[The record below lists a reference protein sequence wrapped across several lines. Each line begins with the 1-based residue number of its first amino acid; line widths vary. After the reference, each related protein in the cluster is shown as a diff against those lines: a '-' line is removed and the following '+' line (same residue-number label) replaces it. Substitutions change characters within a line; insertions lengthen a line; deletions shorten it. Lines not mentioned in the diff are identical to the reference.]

1 LVGWQGVRRL
11 QLIGKRMGN
20 RYEILERLGGGG
32 MALVYKA
39 KDNLLNRIVT
49 IKVLRDEYAD
59 DEEFVRRFRQEAQ
72 AVASL
77 SHPNIVNIHDVGYCE
92 GSHYLVMEY
101 VEGQNLK
108 EIIKLKAPLSIE
120 EAVEITK
127 QICDGLEHAHD
138 NKIIHRDIKPHN
150 ILITKGG
157 KVKVADFGL
166 ARAVTTATVTHTK
179 TVLGSVHYFS
189 PEQAKG
195 EITDEKSDIYS
206 LGVVLYEMLTGQVPF
221 GGGESPISVA
231 LKHIKSEPESLRKL
245 NPAVPQGLEAV
256 VKRAMAKD
264 AHRRYENLSQ
274 MKQDLILALTRRYF
288 DDNDSDGQLELEKTK
303 EMEPVKM
310 SEAKDEKGRKKN
322 NKKVRPIAAI
332 ISVVILI
339 GVVILGLSV
348 FTSIWFLEEVEVPD
362 VEGFAQFEA
371 YQSLRKVGLEMEIGR
386 RRHDPQVPRDR
397 IISQN
402 PRAGTIVK
410 QKRSIVVDVSEGPEL
425 KTVPDVQGHSRLE
438 AEIALQNEG
447 FVPDVVLEYSNLI
460 PQGQV
465 ISQLP
470 RGNAEEPKGSTVLLT
485 VSRGAEPRYIKM
497 PNLVGET
504 LADARAKLLENRL
517 ELGLVSYESSRE
529 AFAGIVIRQDA
540 APQSDILQGFSVNL
554 VISSGPGPAARIAR
568 IERITIPRDKEE
580 AVVRIVVNDAKG
592 ERVAYEAVHRGG
604 EQLELKVE
612 FYGSGTIQVYVDGQ
626 IVIDWSP

>member
-1 LVGWQGVRRL
+1 M
-11 QLIGKRMGN
+11 IGKRMGN
-20 RYEILERLGGGG
+20 RYEVLERLGGGG

-108 EIIKLKAPLSIE
+108 EIIKLKAPFSIE
-120 EAVEITK
+120 EAIEITK

-245 NPAVPQGLEAV
+245 NPVVPLGLEAV

-264 AHRRYENLSQ
+264 ANRRYENISQ
-274 MKQDLILALTRRYF
+274 MKQDLILSLTRRYF
-288 DDNDSDGQLELEKTK
+288 HDNDSVGQMDLEKTK
-303 EMEPVKM
+303 EMEPVTM
-310 SEAKDEKGRKKN
+310 SETKGEQGRKKN

-332 ISVVILI
+332 IGAVMLI
-339 GVVILGLSV
+339 SLVILGLSV
-348 FTSIWFLEEVEVPD
+348 FRSLWFLEEVEVPD
-362 VEGFAQFEA
+362 VEGMAQFEA
-371 YQSLRKVGLEMEIGR
+371 YQKLREFGLEMEIGR
-386 RRHDPQVPRDR
+386 RWHDPQVPKDR
-397 IISQN
+397 IISQS

-425 KTVPDVQGHSRLE
+425 KTVPDVQGHARLE

-447 FVPDVVLEYSNLI
+447 FNPQVELEFSNLI

-465 ISQLP
+465 IRQLP
-470 RGNAEEPKGSTVLLT
+470 RGNAEEPRGSTILLT

-497 PNLVGET
+497 PNLVGQT
-504 LADARAKLLENRL
+504 LEDARDILLENWL
-517 ELGLVSYESSRE
+517 ELGFVTYEISRE
-529 AFAGIVIRQDA
+529 FFEGIVIRQDA
-540 APQSDILQGFSVNL
+540 DPQSDILQGEPVNL
-554 VISSGPGPAARIAR
+554 VISSGPGPAARTAKIDK
-568 IERITIPRDKEE
+568 ISIPMDKVE
-580 AVVRIVVNDAKG
+580 AVVRIIVKDAKG

-604 EQLELKVE
+604 EQLERRVE
-612 FYGSGTIQVYVDGQ
+612 FYGSGSIQVYVDGQ
-626 IVIDWSP
+626 IVKDWQYP

>member
-1 LVGWQGVRRL
+1 
-11 QLIGKRMGN
+11 LIGKRMGN
-20 RYEILERLGGGG
+20 RYEVLERLGGGG

-108 EIIKLKAPLSIE
+108 EIIKLKAPFSIE
-120 EAVEITK
+120 EAIEITK

-245 NPAVPQGLEAV
+245 NPVVPLGLEAV

-264 AHRRYENLSQ
+264 ANRRYENISQ
-274 MKQDLILALTRRYF
+274 MKQDLILSLTRRYF
-288 DDNDSDGQLELEKTK
+288 HDNDSVGQMDLEKTK
-303 EMEPVKM
+303 EMEPVTM
-310 SEAKDEKGRKKN
+310 SETKGEQGRKKN

-332 ISVVILI
+332 IGAVMLI
-339 GVVILGLSV
+339 SLVILGLSV
-348 FTSIWFLEEVEVPD
+348 FRSLWFLEEVEVPD
-362 VEGFAQFEA
+362 VEGMAQFEA
-371 YQSLRKVGLEMEIGR
+371 YQKLREFGLEMEIGR
-386 RRHDPQVPRDR
+386 RWHDPQVPKDR
-397 IISQN
+397 IISQS

-425 KTVPDVQGHSRLE
+425 KTVPDVQGHARLE

-447 FVPDVVLEYSNLI
+447 FNPQVELEFSNLI

-465 ISQLP
+465 IRQLP
-470 RGNAEEPKGSTVLLT
+470 RGNAEEPRGSTILLT

-497 PNLVGET
+497 PNLVGQT
-504 LADARAKLLENRL
+504 LEDARDILLENWL
-517 ELGLVSYESSRE
+517 ELGFVTYEISRE
-529 AFAGIVIRQDA
+529 FFEGIVIRQDA
-540 APQSDILQGFSVNL
+540 DPQSDILQGEPVNL
-554 VISSGPGPAARIAR
+554 VISSGPGPAARTAKIDK
-568 IERITIPRDKEE
+568 ISIPMDKVE
-580 AVVRIVVNDAKG
+580 AVVRIIVKDAKG

-604 EQLELKVE
+604 EQLERRVE
-612 FYGSGTIQVYVDGQ
+612 FYGSGSIQVYVDGQ
-626 IVIDWSP
+626 IVKDWQYP